1 MHRGF
6 NKSSNGIPR
15 NEAGYVKNSRFCF
28 LNAFTSVFTQILLA
42 VMMKLQCDLRRNVT
56 PYDGFIIIVLQPS
69 IVAYRPNKQYIFK
82 YLTIELFLKI

>member
-6 NKSSNGIPR
+6 NKNSNGIPR

-28 LNAFTSVFTQILLA
+28 LNAFTSVFTQTLLA

-56 PYDGFIIIVLQPS
+56 PYDGFFYILYFNPLLSHTGLINS
-69 IVAYRPNKQYIFK
+69 I
-82 YLTIELFLKI
+82 YLNI